1 MFFLGIRSFK
11 LHPILILLL
20 LRTVS
25 MICRLLIYFPLRLKL
40 RWPRRHVLRRH
51 PVHIHIE
58 RPALI
63 LILSF
68 LDRHRWVLIDPINY
82 RPVEHI
88 VIVVSLFMKKVKE
101 DLFEVGVVGFVLE
114 AEGPAVVHVVRE
126 LCWEAGADL
135 LDRQGQLL
143 FHNLLIF
150 LLKNLNLEVL
160 PGEGPVG
167 KVDKHVADGL

>member
-1 MFFLGIRSFK
+1 
-11 LHPILILLL
+11 
-20 LRTVS
+20 
-25 MICRLLIYFPLRLKL
+25 
-40 RWPRRHVLRRH
+40 
-51 PVHIHIE
+51 
-58 RPALI
+58 
-63 LILSF
+63 
-68 LDRHRWVLIDPINY
+68 
-82 RPVEHI
+82 
-88 VIVVSLFMKKVKE
+88 MKKVEE
-101 DLFEVGVVGFVLE
+101 DLFEVGVVGFVFE

-126 LCWEAGADL
+126 LGWEAGADL